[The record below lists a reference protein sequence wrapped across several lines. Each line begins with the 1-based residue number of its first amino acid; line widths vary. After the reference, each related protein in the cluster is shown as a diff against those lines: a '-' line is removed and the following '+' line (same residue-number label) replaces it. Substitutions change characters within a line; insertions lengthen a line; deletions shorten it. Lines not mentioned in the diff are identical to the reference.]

1 MNLMPRQAKRA
12 AVLETPLGADVL
24 ALARIDGSEGVNE
37 LFEYRVEALSM
48 QGDIDFD
55 ALLGLHATVT
65 MNGVNGGKRKFD
77 GIVTEAH
84 WIGVRDH
91 FHAYRLI
98 LRPWLWVLS
107 QQTDCFIFHNK
118 KAPAIIAE
126 VFGRHGALA
135 DFEDRTSG
143 SYPVMEYCVQYR
155 ESDMAF
161 VCRLMEEHGINFHF
175 AHSDGAHRLVMTDA
189 SAQHDAVPGGSRRY
203 IPLAG
208 EDRRTNE
215 CFHLMVPERRFVSGK
230 TAWRDYNFKTPSAK
244 MQAEQAGASAYAN
257 GDKELYDF
265 PGRYEAQGQ
274 GKEFA
279 RIRLESEEAQDR
291 RCMAA
296 GNCVTLNAGGL
307 VTVKDHPF
315 DRYNKEH
322 LVVQCQFTLISQSYR
337 SGSAG
342 EEDSYEGQYELLESS
357 IPLRPLK
364 LTPRPLM
371 HGPQTAVVVGKEG
384 EEIDCDEYGRILVRF
399 HWDRRNDQSMRCR
412 VSQSWASKR
421 WGGMVIPRI
430 GMEVVV
436 EFLEGDPDQPLVTG
450 CVYNGHNKVPYKL
463 PENKTISTFRTD
475 THEGDGFNELRFE
488 DQAGREEIYVHA
500 QKDRNEKTRNNHSE
514 RIDNNWVQ
522 SIGHNKAIEVTNH
535 HEEII
540 GGNMSIY
547 VGPSN
552 IGTLVGQMAS
562 KLTQGLGKV
571 AANLGF
577 ARALPFSRGNYVL
590 GVEKSK
596 SEAIG
601 LSSNE
606 VVGVSKSVL
615 AGKHIQLNSGDVVT
629 VHAGNLLTLD
639 AGEFAELTGAQRTEV
654 KAGIA
659 RIVLEMDGT
668 VGVYG
673 KKIHIGATEVVTID
687 ATDEVSIRGGK
698 INLN

>member
-436 EFLEGDPDQPLVTG
+436 EHLEGDPDRPLVTG
-450 CVYNGHNKVPYKL
+450 CVYNAANMPPYTL
-463 PENKTISTFRTD
+463 PQFKTRSTLMSD
-475 THEGDGFNELRFE
+475 THKGTGFNELRFE
-488 DQAGREEIYVHA
+488 DEKSEEEVFLHA
-500 QKDRNEKTRNNHSE
+500 QKFLNAIVLDNETWHVGGNRAFNVAKSAS
-514 RIDNNWVQ
+514 Q
-522 SIGHNKAIEVTNH
+522 SIGGDKDMTVGGSHREVVGANRDETIGRNQTRKIGANEHLAVGADQIVTVGGDH
-535 HEEII
+535 HMTLDGNARVEA
-540 GGNMSIY
+540 GGNAHQKTGGTHFIDVGREIVIDAGMSICLK
-547 VGPSN
+547 VGGNFISISPAG
-552 IGTLVGQMAS
+552 IQIEGTLVRVNCGGA
-562 KLTQGLGKV
+562 
-571 AANLGF
+571 
-577 ARALPFSRGNYVL
+577 PSRGAPVTKKNPARPAGYK
-590 GVEKSK
+590 GPHAKRYPR
-596 SEAIG
+596 
-601 LSSNE
+601 SSQ
-606 VVGVSKSVL
+606 K
-615 AGKHIQLNSGDVVT
+615 
-629 VHAGNLLTLD
+629 
-639 AGEFAELTGAQRTEV
+639 
-654 KAGIA
+654 
-659 RIVLEMDGT
+659 
-668 VGVYG
+668 
-673 KKIHIGATEVVTID
+673 
-687 ATDEVSIRGGK
+687 
-698 INLN
+698 